1 MPHGLALPAGIAAR
15 VRRHDIGRNSPA
27 AAGIRAARALQALN
41 PLGALRWVRGLPA
54 VPALLLAY
62 VLAQISGQVPGS
74 LWVLYGEDRYHWDA
88 AMVGL
93 SLAAFGVLHALAQAL
108 LPGPATRRFGERG
121 SAMLGLLADGCAY
134 VLIAFATQ
142 GWMAFPIL
150 LPLALGGLVVPAL
163 QALLAAGRR
172 VAPGAVA
179 GSLASLAGLTSVI
192 GPLCVTALYAAP
204 GQGWN
209 GWPWLAGAALNQAGL
224 ALLLRRAKPA
234 RDLSAGNEPAT
245 ARQRQ

>member
-1 MPHGLALPAGIAAR
+1 M
-15 VRRHDIGRNSPA
+15 
-27 AAGIRAARALQALN
+27 
-41 PLGALRWVRGLPA
+41 
-54 VPALLLAY
+54 
-62 VLAQISGQVPGS
+62 
-74 LWVLYGEDRYHWDA
+74 LYGEDRYHWDA

-179 GSLASLAGLTSVI
+179 GSLA
-192 GPLCVTALYAAP
+192 
-204 GQGWN
+204 
-209 GWPWLAGAALNQAGL
+209 PW
-224 ALLLRRAKPA
+224 RA
-234 RDLSAGNEPAT
+234 
-245 ARQRQ
+245 